1 MGRGEGGTSCRWC
14 RVPRGVAKR
23 EALRCCRSSYVV
35 NMTGTHRACVCV
47 CVCVRAGARTTTSHT
62 TLIMI
67 SMPLMCFCLIIPP
80 VPLSQSPCYM
90 ALISEVWT
98 ESHNRWSRSSRP
110 RSRPIIIIVAI
121 KIMGPRFQEKNRIVC
136 RRLSQQHTGWAAETA
151 TALSS
156 QIPQVILHRG
166 IYPISRS
173 QRSQRFWANGK

>member
-1 MGRGEGGTSCRWC
+1 MGLGEGGTSCRW
-14 RVPRGVAKR
+14 RRAPRGVAKR
-23 EALRCCRSSYVV
+23 EASRCCRSSYVAS
-35 NMTGTHRACVCV
+35 MTGAHRAR
-47 CVCVRAGARTTTSHT
+47 VCVRASACAYNHI

-80 VPLSQSPCYM
+80 APLSQSPCYM

-121 KIMGPRFQEKNRIVC
+121 KIMGPGFQEKKNIIVC

-151 TALSS
+151 TALAS
-156 QIPQVILHRG
+156 QIPQVILHRA
-166 IYPISRS
+166 IYRISRS